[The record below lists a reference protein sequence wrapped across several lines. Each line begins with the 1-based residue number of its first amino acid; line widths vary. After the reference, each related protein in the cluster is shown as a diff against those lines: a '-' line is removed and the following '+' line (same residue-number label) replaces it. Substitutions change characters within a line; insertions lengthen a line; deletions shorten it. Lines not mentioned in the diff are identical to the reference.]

1 MNESRKVIKTYEE
14 SIAQLQGLEAT
25 KDATILQQVKELAE
39 LKAEL
44 AKVKSDK
51 DSQMQVLS
59 EESIRLQAQYEVGTD
74 ILFNVG
80 FDRREQSIASGV
92 TSQAWR
98 RRSHHESLTWQR
110 DEDRSLERRHGE
122 QLSTEAR
129 PEGSHATC
137 LGNQFTDPREA
148 PARTYLS

>member
-1 MNESRKVIKTYEE
+1 MNVHDLNESRKVIKTYEE

-51 DSQMQVLS
+51 DNQMQVLS
-59 EESIRLQAQYEVGTD
+59 EESIRLQAQYEVRED

-80 FDRREQSIASGV
+80 FNRREQSIASGA
-92 TSQAWR
+92 TSQA
-98 RRSHHESLTWQR
+98 
-110 DEDRSLERRHGE
+110 
-122 QLSTEAR
+122 
-129 PEGSHATC
+129 
-137 LGNQFTDPREA
+137 
-148 PARTYLS
+148 